1 MVSSGIGVL
10 VGCGSFGDVGSFLVA
25 CVAVFLVCSDLLD
38 TGVAVLV
45 LVGRLGLLI
54 AALGG
59 LGLGSFL
66 DSGAGLVTVLFL
78 RVSGGGSGVFLRWTL
93 LRRYTAVDVSTMY
106 ERSSS
111 LFVTMAFCQFFFP

>member
-10 VGCGSFGDVGSFLVA
+10 VGCGSSGDVGSFLVA

-45 LVGRLGLLI
+45 LVGRFGLFI
-54 AALGG
+54 AA

-66 DSGAGLVTVLFL
+66 DSGAGVVTVLFL
-78 RVSGGGSGVFLRWTL
+78 SLWWRFWGLLEMDSVATIHGSGCFYHV
-93 LRRYTAVDVSTMY
+93 
-106 ERSSS
+106 
-111 LFVTMAFCQFFFP
+111 